1 MDFDCEETYLNSNM
15 SYLRYS
21 ITTGRS
27 FKKIHR
33 RKQRIIKAKIH
44 KIIADVIK
52 FRLDIRNTFWKELN
66 VKAYENAV
74 GKKKDQLR
82 TYILFRFHN
91 FFIMYRTLGDF
102 AVEKPQ
108 KTTFQV
114 SFISK
119 HLPVS
124 TDVYRSALQL

>member
-1 MDFDCEETYLNSNM
+1 M
-15 SYLRYS
+15 SYLKYG

-33 RKQRIIKAKIH
+33 RKQKIIKAKIQ
-44 KIIADVIK
+44 KIVADVIQ
-52 FRLDIRNTFWKELN
+52 FRHDIRNIFRKELN

-74 GKKKDQLR
+74 GKQQRPLE
-82 TYILFRFHN
+82 ISVELFRFHK
-91 FFIMYRTLGDF
+91 FIIMHRTLGDF

-108 KTTFQV
+108 NATFHV

-119 HLPVS
+119 HLPVGEAS
-124 TDVYRSALQL
+124 H